1 MLDALERHM
10 NLPARQQRVLDHIE
24 QALHAADPGLQSM
37 FAKWTKFAAQK
48 SEMPGTEIVG
58 ARLRPAAM
66 IAIVL
71 VGVLIAF
78 LSWLPA
84 AGKECP
90 GLSSDQVV
98 ASAAVRQAACHND
111 TNAWSKGAR

>member
-1 MLDALERHM
+1 MS
-10 NLPARQQRVLDHIE
+10 LPARQQRILDHIE

-48 SEMPGTEIVG
+48 AEMPGTEIIG

-66 IAIVL
+66 IAIAAA
-71 VGVLIAF
+71 GVLIVI
-78 LSWLPA
+78 LTWLPA

-90 GLSSDQVV
+90 GLSSDQAVS
-98 ASAAVRQAACHND
+98 SAAVRLAACQNN
-111 TNAWSKGAR
+111 TAAWSKGGR

>member
-1 MLDALERHM
+1 MS
-10 NLPARQQRVLDHIE
+10 LPARQQRVLDHIE

-48 SEMPGTEIVG
+48 AEMPGTEIIV

-66 IAIVL
+66 IAIAVAGAVIMIL
-71 VGVLIAF
+71 T
-78 LSWLPA
+78 WLPA

-90 GLSSDQVV
+90 GLPSDQTV
-98 ASAAVRQAACHND
+98 ASAAARLAACQNN
-111 TNAWSKGAR
+111 TAAWSKGGR